1 MKFDMEVLAKMVA
14 EQIKNGMELNSEVN
28 RKENA
33 IVVKENE
40 DKYKTVKDGGP
51 WAVDSKYYGK
61 EICGF
66 IFNPYMIRWHLQ
78 KQFEEL
84 IDEYGINITHAVD
97 CAYTYMYSIEYT
109 LEEVRKLAM
118 LKERDT
124 LAFDERKKLFDL
136 QSCEKIFI
144 DYVRKVIKLIDSKET
159 EAIKKTKE
167 GKQAYIRLS
176 KLGRLKIGTI
186 QNGRLTRTN
195 EYIKLLEKFEDLII
209 NINNVPTYKELY
221 NLMRDCIYIKLP
233 KDEKKSYEFKD
244 CFIKSGAYYSLKQKL
259 MFDESMSFKGK
270 KGRDAV
276 LYLRDQLNDG
286 SKEGY
291 MFYAMYK
298 EALGIA

>member
-28 RKENA
+28 KKENG

-40 DKYKTVKDGGP
+40 DIYKTVKNGGP

-84 IDEYGINITHAVD
+84 INEYGINITHAVD

-124 LAFDERKKLFDL
+124 LAFDERKELFDL

-144 DYVRKVIKLIDSKET
+144 DYVRKVINFINRKET
-159 EAIKKTKE
+159 EAINKTKE
-167 GKQAYIRLS
+167 GKQAYIRLN
-176 KLGRLKIGTI
+176 KLSRFLIGTI
-186 QNGRLTRTN
+186 QNGTLKRTN
-195 EYIKLLEKFEDLII
+195 EYTKLLKELDNLIVI
-209 NINNVPTYKELY
+209 LNNIPTYKELY
-221 NLMRDCIYIKLP
+221 NLMKNSIYIKLP

-276 LYLRDQLNDG
+276 LYLRDQLNNG